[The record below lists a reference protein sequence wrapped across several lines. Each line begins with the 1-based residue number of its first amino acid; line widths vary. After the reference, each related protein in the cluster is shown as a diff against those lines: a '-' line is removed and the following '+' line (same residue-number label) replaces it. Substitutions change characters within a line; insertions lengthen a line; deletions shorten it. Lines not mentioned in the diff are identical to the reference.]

1 MSKSDL
7 EDALAFQL
15 DALGLTG
22 YVREYQAI
30 KGRKFRFDFCFTEQR
45 LLIEVNGG
53 TFTKGAHST
62 GKGIARDYEK
72 NNLAQLAGWRC
83 RRLTARR
90 RGSEAAEAV
99 KAGGMMEFVKPVENY
114 EAYIT
119 TALEWQS
126 HIRGVALT
134 KAKETGS
141 LICYIGAFVISYR
154 YRIRYMIMIWKTEGY
169 DLVLVVRWIVGCDA
183 DNVHMAAVVLSPE
196 G

>member
-7 EDALAFQL
+7 EDTFAFQL

-72 NNLAQLAGWRC
+72 SNLAQLQGWRC
-83 RRLTARR
+83 LAFDGKAVRS
-90 RGSEAAEAV
+90 GEAV
-99 KAGGMMEFVKPVENY
+99 EVVRK
-114 EAYIT
+114 
-119 TALEWQS
+119 ALE
-126 HIRGVALT
+126 A
-134 KAKETGS
+134 
-141 LICYIGAFVISYR
+141 
-154 YRIRYMIMIWKTEGY
+154 
-169 DLVLVVRWIVGCDA
+169 
-183 DNVHMAAVVLSPE
+183 N
-196 G
+196 